1 MLAHM
6 HTVGSLDLSYARPC
20 LALLCLQTLALPAA
34 DAARD
39 TWINGFGFTH
49 MSEEQQTMVKKE
61 LRMLIFPGTS
71 LLAKPLPQRAA
82 AEPAPLNPGA
92 AATADPGVLEASQAA
107 CEAAA
112 KQAAEA
118 AEAAESKQP
127 GAAAAAGG
135 VTGVPTA
142 QQQAALQQQALQQQ
156 QQQLMFPMQLQG
168 PLVPVDMTGLLAGS
182 IVNRAVMQSGAM
194 VLQPIA
200 MSMGLPAVSMGYMP
214 LGAPGSCDPGML
226 RGSSPA
232 ALMLPQLQMQLPMQ
246 QPMQLFDP
254 AALLEQ
260 PAPDQQLG
268 AQQHQVVKLE
278 QQQLEQQQL
287 HAALQQQVGQQQQHC
302 NPLSGLGPTGP
313 PDASDTA
320 MTAVVTQPCNGPQEQ
335 QLHEPAAQQAGAPV
349 EALQDAEQTTA
360 VQLKQEVE
368 QTQKQGDAEAN
379 GCLQSTPL

>member
-1 MLAHM
+1 MQA
-6 HTVGSLDLSYARPC
+6 
-20 LALLCLQTLALPAA
+20 LALPAA

-39 TWINGFGFTH
+39 TWINGFGFSH

-82 AEPAPLNPGA
+82 AEPSPLNPGA

-118 AEAAESKQP
+118 AAAAESKQP
-127 GAAAAAGG
+127 GAAAAAAAAGG
-135 VTGVPTA
+135 VTSAPTV
-142 QQQAALQQQALQQQ
+142 QQHALQQ
-156 QQQLMFPMQLQG
+156 QQQLMFPVQQGGNVLQLQG
-168 PLVPVDMTGLLAGS
+168 PLVPVDMNGMLAGS
-182 IVNRAVMQSGAM
+182 LVNGAVMQSGAM

-200 MSMGLPAVSMGYMP
+200 MSTGLPAISMDYMP

-254 AALLEQ
+254 AALLQ
-260 PAPDQQLG
+260 RPAPEQQLG

-278 QQQLEQQQL
+278 QQLGQQQL
-287 HAALQQQVGQQQQHC
+287 HAALQQQVGQQQQQVITS
-302 NPLSGLGPTGP
+302 PDLGPAGP
-313 PDASDTA
+313 PDACGTA
-320 MTAVVTQPCNGPQEQ
+320 MIAGVTQPCSWPHEQ
-335 QLHEPAAQQAGAPV
+335 QLHEPAAQQV
-349 EALQDAEQTTA
+349 TVQDAEQTSA

-368 QTQKQGDAEAN
+368 QTPKQGNAEAN
-379 GCLQSTPL
+379 GCLQPVPL